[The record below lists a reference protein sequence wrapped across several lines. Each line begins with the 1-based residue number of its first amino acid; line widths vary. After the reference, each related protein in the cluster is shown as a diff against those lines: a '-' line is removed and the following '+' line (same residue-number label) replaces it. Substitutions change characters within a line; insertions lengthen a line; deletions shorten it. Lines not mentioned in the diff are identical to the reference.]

1 MKNTVLKIFAIVM
14 ALGILSVFI
23 VNPVQA
29 ASDARRGGPGGQ
41 NQTGGMVNQR
51 GNVGGNGGGTGLAF
65 VETAPLTTVEV
76 EGLQAAIVE
85 EYMAYNTYAAII
97 DEYGQVAPFS
107 RIVNAEQKH
116 ASALIRLADYY
127 SVEVPENEGK
137 TFDFTYTTLA
147 EACQVG
153 VEIETLDAADLQK
166 LISETENPNLIKV
179 YTNLMKASLEKHL
192 VAFEA
197 CN

>member
-1 MKNTVLKIFAIVM
+1 MKNSLLKLFGIVLS
-14 ALGILSVFI
+14 LGFLSIMI

-29 ASDARRGGPGGQ
+29 ATDARRGGPGGQ
-41 NQTGGMVNQR
+41 NQSSGLVNRQ
-51 GNVGGNGGGTGLAF
+51 GNGTGLLF
-65 VETAPLTTVEV
+65 VETAPLTKAEV

-85 EYMAYNTYAAII
+85 EYMAYNTYNEII
-97 DEYGQVAPFS
+97 NEYGQVVPFS

-116 ASALIRLADYY
+116 AEALLRLADNY
-127 SVEVPENEGK
+127 SVAIPENVGQ
-137 TFDFTYTTLA
+137 TFDISYTNLV

-153 VEIETLDAADLQK
+153 VQVETMDAADLQK
-166 LISETENPNLIKV
+166 MISETENPNLIRV
-179 YTNLMKASLEKHL
+179 YTNLMNASLNKHL

>member
-1 MKNTVLKIFAIVM
+1 MKNIFLKLFGIVLS
-14 ALGILSVFI
+14 LGILSIMI

-29 ASDARRGGPGGQ
+29 AANEGRGGPGGKNQ
-41 NQTGGMVNQR
+41 NSGAVNQR
-51 GNVGGNGGGTGLAF
+51 GNGGTGLAF
-65 VETAPLTTVEV
+65 VETEPLSTAEV
-76 EGLQAAIVE
+76 ESLQAAIME
-85 EYMAYNTYAAII
+85 EYMAYNTYSEII
-97 DEYGQVAPFS
+97 VQYGQVTPFS
-107 RIVNAEQKH
+107 RIVKAEYQH

-127 SVEVPENEGK
+127 NVEVPENAGQ
-137 TFDFTYTTLA
+137 TFDFSYTTLA

-166 LISETENPNLIKV
+166 LISETENPNLIRV
-179 YTNLMKASLEKHL
+179 YTNLMNASLNKHL

>member
-1 MKNTVLKIFAIVM
+1 MKNTVLKLFGILL
-14 ALGILSVFI
+14 ALGVLSIMV

-29 ASDARRGGPGGQ
+29 ATDARRGGPGGQ
-41 NQTGGMVNQR
+41 NQSGSSTTQR
-51 GNVGGNGGGTGLAF
+51 GIGGGTGLSF
-65 VETAPLTTVEV
+65 VETAPLTEAEV
-76 EGLQAAIVE
+76 EGLQAGIVE

-97 DEYGQVAPFS
+97 EEYGQVRPFS
-107 RIVNAEQKH
+107 RIINAEEKH

-127 SVEVPENEGK
+127 SVEVPENAGQ
-137 TFDFTYTTLA
+137 TFDFSYTTLT

-179 YTNLMKASLEKHL
+179 YTNLMNASLNKHL

>member
-1 MKNTVLKIFAIVM
+1 M
-14 ALGILSVFI
+14 ALGFLSSMI

-29 ASDARRGGPGGQ
+29 STDARRGGPGGQ
-41 NQTGGMVNQR
+41 NQPGGMTNKR
-51 GNVGGNGGGTGLAF
+51 GTRGGSGLAF
-65 VETAPLTTVEV
+65 VETEPLTDAEV

-85 EYMAYNTYAAII
+85 EYMAYNTYAEII
-97 DEYGQVAPFS
+97 EEYGQVTPFS

-127 SVEVPENEGK
+127 SVEVPENEGI
-137 TFDFTYTTLA
+137 TFDLAYTNLT

-153 VEIETLDAADLQK
+153 VEIETIDGADLQK

-179 YTNLMKASLEKHL
+179 YTNLMNASLEKHL